1 MADEQTGAGGA
12 MEPAEALDRI
22 AYVLE
27 QSAEPTY
34 RVRAFR
40 RAAAVVR
47 ETASDQLRELD
58 RRGRLESLAGIGKA
72 TAGVIHDALSGIV
85 PEYLRG
91 VEESTPDVG
100 DRPGVELLELIK
112 GDCHTHSD
120 WSDGGSPI
128 EAMARAAREL
138 GHEWV
143 VLTDHSGGLKIAH
156 GLTLDR
162 LVAQIDEVAKVNA
175 ELAPFRILTGVEVDI
190 LADGSL
196 DHPDEVLALLDV
208 VVASVHS
215 HLRDD
220 ARTMTRRMLTAVGNP
235 NVDVLGHCT
244 GRLIV
249 GKGRPESEFDAEAV
263 FGAIAAHGKALEIN
277 SRPERLDPPTRL
289 LDLAVELG
297 CDFAIDSDAHAPGQL
312 AWQIN
317 GCDKAVAAGIPPD
330 RIVNTFDRAALLAW
344 AGTHAA

>member
-1 MADEQTGAGGA
+1 MKPAD
-12 MEPAEALDRI
+12 ALDRI

-27 QSAEPTY
+27 QSAQPTY

-47 ETASDQLRELD
+47 ETDPDELRELD
-58 RRGRLESLAGIGKA
+58 RLGRLESLAGIGKA
-72 TAGVIHDALSGIV
+72 TAGVIHDALAGIV
-85 PEYLRG
+85 PEYLRD
-91 VEESTPDVG
+91 VEEATPDVG
-100 DRPGVELLELIK
+100 ERPGVELLDLLR

-128 EAMARAAREL
+128 EEMAHAARDL

-162 LVAQIDEVAKVNA
+162 LVAQIDEVARVNK

-220 ARTMTRRMLTAVGNP
+220 ARTMTRRMLTAVSNP

-244 GRLIV
+244 GRLIT

-263 FGAIAAHGKALEIN
+263 FSAIAAHGKALEIN
-277 SRPERLDPPTRL
+277 SRPERLDPPSRL
-289 LDLAVELG
+289 LALAVELG

-317 GCDKAVAAGIPPD
+317 GCDKAVAAGIAPD
-330 RIVNTFDRAALLAW
+330 RIVNTRDSQGLLAW
-344 AGTHAA
+344 AGTHAAH

>member
-1 MADEQTGAGGA
+1 MADEATGAIQ
-12 MEPAEALDRI
+12 PADALDRI

-40 RAAAVVR
+40 RAATVVR
-47 ETASDQLRELD
+47 ATDPGELRELD
-58 RRGRLESLAGIGKA
+58 RLGRLESLAGIGKA
-72 TAGVIHDALSGIV
+72 TAGVIHDALAGIV
-85 PEYLRG
+85 PEYLQG
-91 VEESTPDVG
+91 VEEANPDVG
-100 DRPGVELLELIK
+100 DRPGAELLELLR

-128 EAMARAAREL
+128 EEMARAARDL
-138 GHEWV
+138 GHEWL

-162 LVAQIDEVAKVNA
+162 LVEQMDEVARVNQA
-175 ELAPFRILTGVEVDI
+175 LAPFRILTGVEVDI

-215 HLRDD
+215 KLRDD
-220 ARTMTRRMLTAVGNP
+220 ARTMTRRMLTAVSNP

-244 GRLIV
+244 GRIVV
-249 GKGRPESEFDAEAV
+249 GKGRPESEFDAEVV

-277 SRPERLDPPTRL
+277 SRPERLDPPTPL
-289 LDLAVELG
+289 LDLAVSLG
-297 CDFAIDSDAHAPGQL
+297 CDFAIDSEAHAPGQL

-317 GCDKAVAAGIPPD
+317 GCDKAVAAGIAPS
-330 RIVNTFDRAALLAW
+330 RIVNTFDRQALLAW

>member
-1 MADEQTGAGGA
+1 MKPAD
-12 MEPAEALDRI
+12 ALDRI

-27 QSAEPTY
+27 QSAQPTY

-47 ETASDQLRELD
+47 ETDPDALGELD
-58 RRGRLESLAGIGKA
+58 RLGRLESLAGIGKA
-72 TAGVIHDALSGIV
+72 TAGVIHDALAGIV
-85 PEYLRG
+85 PEYLRD
-91 VEESTPDVG
+91 VEEATPDVG
-100 DRPGVELLELIK
+100 ERPGVELLELLR

-128 EAMARAAREL
+128 EEMARAARDL

-143 VLTDHSGGLKIAH
+143 VLTDHSGSLKIAH
-156 GLTLDR
+156 GLTLER
-162 LVAQIDEVAKVNA
+162 LVAQIDEVARVNE

-196 DHPDEVLALLDV
+196 DHPDEVLSLLDV

-220 ARTMTRRMLTAVGNP
+220 ARMLTAVSNP

-244 GRLIV
+244 GRLIT
-249 GKGRPESEFDAEAV
+249 GKGRPESEFDAEVV

-277 SRPERLDPPTRL
+277 SRPERLDPPSRL
-289 LDLAVELG
+289 LALAVELG

-317 GCDKAVAAGIPPD
+317 GCDKAVAAGIAPD
-330 RIVNTFDRAALLAW
+330 RIVNTRDHRALLAW